1 MAKKRKTIII
11 VDDNNANL
19 VSCKNILKAYYE
31 VFPAPSA
38 AKMFDLLD
46 HVEPDLI
53 LLDVEMPDING
64 YEAAKMLKDGDEFK
78 GIPIIFLTAK
88 SDATSEM
95 EGLNLGALDYIHK
108 PFVSTLLLRRI
119 ELHLSLIEYQKS
131 LEERKNSIEKLLELK
146 TIEVMQRKAAEAEAQ
161 KALSAKDELLSR
173 MSEEIVTPLGDI
185 IGILTAAKDTND
197 PKRISECLEKV
208 NSKSSRLLAIVNDM
222 LDISKK

>member
-1 MAKKRKTIII
+1 MVKKRKTIII

-19 VSCKNILKAYYE
+19 VSCKNILKAHYE
-31 VFPAPSA
+31 VYPAPSA

-46 HVEPDLI
+46 HVKPDMI
-53 LLDVEMPDING
+53 LLDVEMPDIDG
-64 YEAAKMLKDGDEFK
+64 YEAAKMLKDSDDCK
-78 GIPIIFLTAK
+78 GIPVIFLTSR
-88 SDATSEM
+88 SDPTSEM

-119 ELHLSLIEYQKS
+119 EIHLSMIEYQKS

-197 PKRISECLEKV
+197 PKRISDCLEKV
-208 NSKSSRLLAIVNDM
+208 NSKSSHLLAIVNDM